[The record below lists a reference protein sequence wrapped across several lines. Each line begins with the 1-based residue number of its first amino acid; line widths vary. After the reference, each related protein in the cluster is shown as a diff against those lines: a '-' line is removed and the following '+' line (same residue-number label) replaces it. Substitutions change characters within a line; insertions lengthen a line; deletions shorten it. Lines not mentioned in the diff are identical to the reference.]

1 MGWKNAFLK
10 PKIDLVGTFRVYVWN
25 MKPVNLCVIK
35 FLNYSSM
42 NCDSTYFRYFNESTK
57 WCNGQLRFLDPP
69 GLKTALA
76 SSPGSG
82 NTWAR
87 FLIQQ
92 VSGYATGCIYNDNNL
107 KNSDFPGEGIQDGR
121 VIAIKTHQ
129 KS

>member
-1 MGWKNAFLK
+1 MTAF
-10 PKIDLVGTFRVYVWN
+10 
-25 MKPVNLCVIK
+25 
-35 FLNYSSM
+35 SM

-82 NTWAR
+82 NTWTR